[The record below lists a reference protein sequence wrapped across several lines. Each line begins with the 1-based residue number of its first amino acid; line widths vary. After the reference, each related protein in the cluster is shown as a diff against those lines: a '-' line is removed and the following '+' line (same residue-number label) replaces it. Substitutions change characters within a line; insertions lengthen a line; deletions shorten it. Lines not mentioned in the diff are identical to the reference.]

1 MSTYESCSCKK
12 IFSQKE
18 NKSSYSLHNKNYYVC
33 EVKIDGGLINIG
45 NKCDWLYKIY
55 EHSCKSR
62 ETNPMSACPTHK
74 TCNTQQL
81 TLKETIFI
89 ELKGE
94 DLDKAVL
101 QIEATHKYL
110 KENHPDYLCNNKRAY
125 AVTTRCPSKTS
136 ELDKIKRNLK
146 KTTGITLDRVK
157 PTSSINL

>member
-1 MSTYESCSCKK
+1 MSSYESCSCKK

-18 NKSSYSLHNKNYYVC
+18 NKSSFSLHNKHYYVC
-33 EVKIDGGLINIG
+33 EVKIDGGLITVG

-55 EHSCKSR
+55 EHTYKSR
-62 ETNPMSACPTHK
+62 ENNPLTHCPTDNSCSNQ
-74 TCNTQQL
+74 TL

-101 QIEATHKYL
+101 QIEATHNYL
-110 KENHPDYLCNNKRAY
+110 KENHPDYLCTNKRAY

-136 ELDKIKRNLK
+136 ELDMIKRKLK
-146 KTTGITLDRVK
+146 KSFGITLDRVK
-157 PTSSINL
+157 PTTEIHI

>member
-1 MSTYESCSCKK
+1 MPSYESCSCNK

-18 NKSSYSLHNKNYYVC
+18 NKSSYLLHNKNFYVC
-33 EVKIDGGLINIG
+33 EVKIDGGLITAG
-45 NKCDWLYKIY
+45 NRCDWLYKVY

-62 ETNPMSACPTHK
+62 ENNPKSSCPTHK
-74 TCNTQQL
+74 SCNNQTL

-101 QIEATHKYL
+101 QIEATHNYL
-110 KENHPDYLCNNKRAY
+110 KENHPDYLCKNKRAY
-125 AVTTRCPSKTS
+125 AVTTRCPSKSS
-136 ELDKIKRNLK
+136 ELDKIKRILK
-146 KTTGITLDRVK
+146 KNTGITFDRVK

>member
-1 MSTYESCSCKK
+1 MTSYEFCSCKK

-18 NKSSYSLHNKNYYVC
+18 NKSSFSLHNKNFYVC
-33 EVKIDGGLINIG
+33 EVKIDGGLINVG
-45 NKCDWLYKIY
+45 NKCDWLYKVY
-55 EHSCKSR
+55 SHSCKSR
-62 ETNPMSACPTHK
+62 EHNPMTHCPTNAN
-74 TCNTQQL
+74 CNNQTL
-81 TLKETIFI
+81 TLQETIFI

-94 DLDKAVL
+94 DLVKAVL
-101 QIEATHKYL
+101 QIEETHNYL

-146 KTTGITLDRVK
+146 KNTGITLDRVK

>member
-1 MSTYESCSCKK
+1 MSTYETCSCKK

-33 EVKIDGGLINIG
+33 EVKIDGGLINVG

-62 ETNPMSACPTHK
+62 ETNPMSACPTQQ

-94 DLDKAVL
+94 D
-101 QIEATHKYL
+101 
-110 KENHPDYLCNNKRAY
+110 
-125 AVTTRCPSKTS
+125 
-136 ELDKIKRNLK
+136 
-146 KTTGITLDRVK
+146 
-157 PTSSINL
+157 